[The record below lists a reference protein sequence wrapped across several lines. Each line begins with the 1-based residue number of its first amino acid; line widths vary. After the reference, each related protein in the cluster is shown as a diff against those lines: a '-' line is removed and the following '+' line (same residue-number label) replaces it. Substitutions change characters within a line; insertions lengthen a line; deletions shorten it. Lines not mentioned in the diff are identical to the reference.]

1 MHSHIYL
8 LLVMG
13 GKPHNWL
20 QENQSVLRWT
30 NILHP
35 LLLNQTQVQPNQA
48 PPQAP
53 PPPELMFLDSLLREA
68 EVWSRVRGIFLFTAD
83 KRSLSDTC

>member
-1 MHSHIYL
+1 MHTHIYL

-13 GKPHNWL
+13 GKSHNWL
-20 QENQSVLRWT
+20 QENQSILRWT

-35 LLLNQTQVQPNQA
+35 LLLNQTQA

-68 EVWSRVRGIFLFTAD
+68 EVVQGERHPSVY
-83 KRSLSDTC
+83 C